1 MAVALDPEIRRQL
14 AKQGRLWLL
23 ALLCAAAATFALVRT
38 DSLSAGIGVFL
49 LALLVLG
56 SLLYVYEKRQK

>member
-1 MAVALDPEIRRQL
+1 MALDPEIRRQL

-23 ALLCAAAATFALVRT
+23 ALLCASAATFAIVRT

-49 LALLVLG
+49 LTILVLG